1 MPFETSPQNHNHGA
15 NSTVMQWLAADGPT
29 SAAQLELTS
38 VTKCTQI
45 FMRHFSQP
53 VAEPGSLAK
62 PAASVKAV
70 SDTQLQHA
78 QRPAAQHSDLAG
90 LSAQAVSQPEQ
101 VQAGRA
107 GASADSSGQLS
118 HSKQVQLQSWLQCL
132 AVRTCFPFTD
142 INLVQTA
149 NVCHKCIRLQRL
161 TLHRTVSVQR
171 IWPKFVTPTQTLTVD
186 CVSSF

>member
-1 MPFETSPQNHNHGA
+1 MASCRWANLSSSAGA
-15 NSTVMQWLAADGPT
+15 DQCYKVHSDLYA
-29 SAAQLELTS
+29 SFLTAS
-38 VTKCTQI
+38 G
-45 FMRHFSQP
+45 RAWQP
-53 VAEPGSLAK
+53 CK

-118 HSKQVQLQSWLQCL
+118 HSKQVQLQSWLLCL
-132 AVRTCFPFTD
+132 AVRTCFPLTD

-149 NVCHKCIRLQRL
+149 NVCHKCIHLQRL

-171 IWPKFVTPTQTLTVD
+171 IWPNFVAPTQTLTVD